1 MLDIQ
6 CVGSKD
12 LLAQG
17 NPRSYIPSQS
27 NVMMRS
33 GLHSAF
39 SSREA
44 KLIAVMQPKSSP
56 PLHTNLPHPFLQSNN
71 LCCVCWRI
79 IHLLPI
85 STCVISSE
93 ILLLILLEAFT
104 RLFHPWLSSLTV
116 LMNVVTRISHC
127 CSLKYWLKELIIFHS
142 GFSLQVGL

>member
-17 NPRSYIPSQS
+17 NPQSYIPLQS
-27 NVMMRS
+27 NVMMRI

-39 SSREA
+39 SSQEA

-56 PLHTNLPHPFLQSNN
+56 PLHTSLPNPFLQFNN

-93 ILLLILLEAFT
+93 ILSLILLEAFT
-104 RLFHPWLSSLTV
+104 RLFHLWLSSLMV

-127 CSLKYWLKELIIFHS
+127 SSSMYLLKELI
-142 GFSLQVGL
+142 